1 MIEFYGPIKTA
12 HIALAMLV
20 GTVFLTRFL
29 AAAVAPLARWR
40 QPLRYLSW
48 AVDVSLLTAA
58 MMLLTILPSG
68 LFANGWLAVKLGLL
82 GLFVLARHWGLRPHQ
97 STAGR
102 WVGFVAGCMLYLQA
116 YFVARTHHP
125 WGLGAYLTS

>member
-12 HIALAMLV
+12 HVVLAILV
-20 GTVFLTRFL
+20 GGVFLVRHL
-29 AAAVAPLARWR
+29 AAAIAGLAWWR

-48 AVDVSLLTAA
+48 GVDVSLLTAA

-68 LFANGWLAVKLGLL
+68 LFANGWLAAKLVLL
-82 GLFVLARHWGLRPHQ
+82 GLFVAVRHWGLRPHQ
-97 STAGR
+97 TAPRR
-102 WVGFVAGCMLYLQA
+102 WLCFSAGCLLYLQA

-125 WGLGAYLTS
+125 LGLGVYLT